1 MKDID
6 FLKKGIF
13 AYQGIY
19 DNKNVYEN
27 TLEAFKVAIKRRNN
41 IYFEVV
47 ETKDHKFVVC
57 KNDVFERI
65 HNSKDKVED
74 MTYDELCYVSFYHIP
89 LLEEVLELINGIV
102 GIMIDPKVHTK
113 HKNLFELLDN
123 YNGKFAIISVNPKI
137 INWFNK
143 NRPEYVVG
151 EVITKRKGS
160 NLSFY
165 FNKTDFKSYNIDYFD
180 KIKVSNLRD
189 LGDVVIGY
197 LINSTEKYET
207 YKNVFDNLIAD
218 NFLNLKINK

>member
-89 LLEEVLELINGIV
+89 LLEEVLELINGKV

-113 HKNLFELLDN
+113 HKNLFELS
-123 YNGKFAIISVNPKI
+123 G
-137 INWFNK
+137 
-143 NRPEYVVG
+143 
-151 EVITKRKGS
+151 
-160 NLSFY
+160 
-165 FNKTDFKSYNIDYFD
+165 
-180 KIKVSNLRD
+180 
-189 LGDVVIGY
+189 
-197 LINSTEKYET
+197 
-207 YKNVFDNLIAD
+207 
-218 NFLNLKINK
+218 NLKILFKYYAKIHCKSCHFVILSFSMLGNAKKVL

>member
-41 IYFEVV
+41 IYFEVI

-151 EVITKRKGS
+151 EVITKRKGF

>member
-143 NRPEYVVG
+143 NIPEYVVG
-151 EVITKRKGS
+151 EVITKRKAF

>member
-143 NRPEYVVG
+143 NRPECVVG
-151 EVITKRKGS
+151 EVITKRKGF

>member
-151 EVITKRKGS
+151 EVITK
-160 NLSFY
+160 
-165 FNKTDFKSYNIDYFD
+165 
-180 KIKVSNLRD
+180 
-189 LGDVVIGY
+189 
-197 LINSTEKYET
+197 
-207 YKNVFDNLIAD
+207 
-218 NFLNLKINK
+218 

>member
-151 EVITKRKGS
+151 EVITKWKGF

>member
-19 DNKNVYEN
+19 DNNNVYEN

-41 IYFEVV
+41 IYFEVI

-65 HNSKDKVED
+65 HNSKDKVE
-74 MTYDELCYVSFYHIP
+74 
-89 LLEEVLELINGIV
+89 EVLELINGKV

-123 YNGKFAIISVNPKI
+123 YNGKYAIISVNPKI

-151 EVITKRKGS
+151 EVITKRKGF

>member
-41 IYFEVV
+41 IYFEVI

-89 LLEEVLELINGIV
+89 LLEEVLELINGKV
-102 GIMIDPKVHTK
+102 GIMIDPKVHTN

-143 NRPEYVVG
+143 NRPEYGVG
-151 EVITKRKGS
+151 EVITKRKGF

-180 KIKVSNLRD
+180 KIKVKNLRD

-218 NFLNLKINK
+218 NFINLKINK